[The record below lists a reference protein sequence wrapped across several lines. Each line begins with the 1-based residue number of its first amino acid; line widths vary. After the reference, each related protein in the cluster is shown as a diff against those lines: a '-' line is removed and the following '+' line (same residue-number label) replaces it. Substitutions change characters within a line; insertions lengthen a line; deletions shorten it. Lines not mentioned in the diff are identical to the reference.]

1 MFWKIS
7 ISFTSILTFFGVFSS
22 EKCFYC
28 SRTSSHF
35 CFYHLQKDLD
45 TFHVSFF
52 GVFLCFFLLQMVSQ
66 LIIFLKKSQLSEMA
80 QLGKTGILADQ
91 FGILNLLS
99 QFHVINS
106 IVNSVRIY
114 IKKN

>member
-1 MFWKIS
+1 
-7 ISFTSILTFFGVFSS
+7 
-22 EKCFYC
+22 
-28 SRTSSHF
+28 
-35 CFYHLQKDLD
+35 
-45 TFHVSFF
+45 
-52 GVFLCFFLLQMVSQ
+52 
-66 LIIFLKKSQLSEMA
+66 MA